1 MTTTMRPMR
10 IAMWLVLASF
20 ALIFASELP
29 DLRRDLRIGSV

>member
-1 MTTTMRPMR
+1 MTTTMRPLR
-10 IAMWLVLASF
+10 IAMGLVL